1 MKLVLIDLDRRIM
14 TPDKLIY
21 VAAVMV
27 YVNRKFATNAVY
39 LRMFA
44 SRYMR
49 TTHTCIVLYICM
61 ETQLM
66 RLSL

>member
-27 YVNRKFATNAVY
+27 YVNRKFASNAVY

-44 SRYMR
+44 SRYKPINNAHVR
-49 TTHTCIVLYICM
+49 VLLWIHN
-61 ETQLM
+61 
-66 RLSL
+66 